1 MAIWFAGGVVV
12 VVLGST
18 KVYDLSLTVGSATVT
33 GGSTVADDGVNGY

>member
-1 MAIWFAGGVVV
+1 VAIWFAGGAVV